1 MPRLTPCLVIKGM
14 KPLDLAR
21 VNSLAPYQIVFEDGE
36 FRFETDHDIR
46 YAISFDT
53 EIIEDEIRTYW
64 FNLSNRSGKASPGDK
79 KIRMTIVLLLEEF
92 FRTNPDVLLYICDS
106 ANDQQAMRARLFLR
120 WFNAYGRNEEYYTRT
135 ETVKDESEDN
145 YIAIIVRRSHPQFDM
160 VISLFEEE
168 ISMFRANKP
177 Q

>member
-1 MPRLTPCLVIKGM
+1 M
-14 KPLDLAR
+14 KPLDLAK

-46 YAISFDT
+46 YAISFDK
-53 EIIEDEIRTYW
+53 EEMRRGIDTYW

-79 KIRMTIVLLLEEF
+79 KIRMTIVLLIEEF
-92 FRTNPDVLLYICDS
+92 FCKNSDVLLYMCDS

-120 WFNAYGRNEEYYTRT
+120 WFNSSGHQIEYFTRT
-135 ETVKDESEDN
+135 EKVMDEEEEN
-145 YIAIIVRRSHPQFDM
+145 YIAIIVKRNHPKFEEI
-160 VISLFEEE
+160 ISLYERQIE
-168 ISMFRANKP
+168 MFRANKP

>member
-1 MPRLTPCLVIKGM
+1 
-14 KPLDLAR
+14 
-21 VNSLAPYQIVFEDGE
+21 
-36 FRFETDHDIR
+36 
-46 YAISFDT
+46 
-53 EIIEDEIRTYW
+53 
-64 FNLSNRSGKASPGDK
+64 
-79 KIRMTIVLLLEEF
+79 
-92 FRTNPDVLLYICDS
+92 
-106 ANDQQAMRARLFLR
+106 MRARLFLR